1 MLAQHFTKKQWHTRT
16 HSAQNKK
23 RTCPNNVLRLGTN
36 QGCLLDVYLPCFQ
49 KGLKHTK
56 RTGVPGSILAVVQF
70 FTSLL
75 PRGQHRVHAGKVPR
89 LRTACISQVWELHTL
104 IQQKWEAQVAETTP
118 ASSGM
123 VEMWP
128 RNPRGPSSGPALPLP
143 LMSSVFPLQLCT
155 PPGDQR
161 NQTLK
166 RRKRKVFPVKAKSW
180 QVWTVGR
187 QTTLQTRWNKRREF
201 FNER

>member
-49 KGLKHTK
+49 KGLKHIK
-56 RTGVPGSILAVVQF
+56 RTGVPGSILAVIQV

-89 LRTACISQVWELHTL
+89 LRTACISQVWELHRL

-143 LMSSVFPLQLCT
+143 LTSSVLPFTALHT
-155 PPGDQR
+155 P
-161 NQTLK
+161 
-166 RRKRKVFPVKAKSW
+166 
-180 QVWTVGR
+180 GR
-187 QTTLQTRWNKRREF
+187 PKESDTEKKEKKGF
-201 FNER
+201 SS